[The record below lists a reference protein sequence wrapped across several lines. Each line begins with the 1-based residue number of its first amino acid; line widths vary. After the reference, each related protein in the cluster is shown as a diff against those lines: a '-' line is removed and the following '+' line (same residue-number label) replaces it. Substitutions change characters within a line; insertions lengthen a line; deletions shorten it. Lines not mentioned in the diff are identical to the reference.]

1 MRKAV
6 VLTIVM
12 GIALVIFT
20 LALSALYLMTNESRI
35 AEHKIRRMR
44 GFYAAQA
51 GFVLATEMLRKGPGS
66 GGWDYENAYCINGPI
81 PGKPACSD
89 TINDTDI
96 PYNVVIEVGHLG
108 DGLNGSAPLD
118 ITARY
123 RN

>member
-1 MRKAV
+1 MRKGV

-12 GIALVIFT
+12 GVALVIFT

-35 AEHKIRRMR
+35 AEHKVRRMR

-51 GFVLATEMLRKGPGS
+51 GFVLATEQLRKGT
-66 GGWDYENAYCINGPI
+66 WAYETTYCINGTI
-81 PGKPACSD
+81 PGYPACAS
-89 TINDTDI
+89 TVNDPDI
-96 PYNVVIEVGHLG
+96 PYNVVIDVGRLG
-108 DGLNGSAPLD
+108 DGLNGSAPLS

>member
-1 MRKAV
+1 MKKGV

-12 GIALVIFT
+12 GVALVIFT

-35 AEHKIRRMR
+35 AEHKVRRMR

-51 GFVLATEMLRKGPGS
+51 GLVLALEKLRVGD
-66 GGWDYENAYCINGPI
+66 WTYDTTYCINGPI
-81 PGKPACSD
+81 PGYPACSD
-89 TINDTDI
+89 TINDQDI
-96 PYNVVIEVGHLG
+96 PYNVVIDVGSLGSGTGPGNAEV
-108 DGLNGSAPLD
+108 N